1 MPDFVANAV
10 TKEFDTPAGPL
21 RILDGVSTKLDR
33 GQNMAVIGD
42 SGSGKS
48 TFLHIA
54 GTLDSP
60 TSGEVCLMGSDLTEL
75 NENQLAHFRNENIG
89 FIFQEHHL
97 LPHSRTCCYPWW
109 PPVRLTQI
117 RFNAPKT
124 YLIRSACPTG

>member
-48 TFLHIA
+48 TFLHILNSTKINLLISEMR
-54 GTLDSP
+54 TLALSFKS
-60 TSGEVCLMGSDLTEL
+60 TTY
-75 NENQLAHFRNENIG
+75 FRN
-89 FIFQEHHL
+89 
-97 LPHSRTCCYPWW
+97 
-109 PPVRLTQI
+109 
-117 RFNAPKT
+117 
-124 YLIRSACPTG
+124 